1 MNPTLLAEVALEVA
15 NYYPDCDMY
24 QTRAMWRWH
33 ILDLAKII
41 IAELN
46 LDEESEDLDELV
58 ENYFAQEE
66 SLS

>member
-1 MNPTLLAEVALEVA
+1 MSTLLAEVAIEVTQ
-15 NYYPDCDMY
+15 YYPDCDMY

-33 ILDLAKII
+33 VLDLAKKII
-41 IAELN
+41 TELN

>member
-1 MNPTLLAEVALEVA
+1 MSTLLAEVALEAA

-33 ILDLAKII
+33 VLDLAKKII
-41 IAELN
+41 DELK
-46 LDEESEDLDELV
+46 LDEESEDLDEIV
-58 ENYFAQEE
+58 TNYFAQEE

>member
-1 MNPTLLAEVALEVA
+1 MNPILLAEVALEVA
-15 NYYPDCDMY
+15 SYYPDCDTY

-33 ILDLAKII
+33 IVDLAKKI

-58 ENYFAQEE
+58 TNYISHQE

>member
-1 MNPTLLAEVALEVA
+1 MSTLLAEVALEVA
-15 NYYPDCDMY
+15 MYYPDCDKY
-24 QTRAMWRWH
+24 QTRALWRWY
-33 ILDLAKII
+33 ILDLAKEI

-58 ENYFAQEE
+58 TNYISHQE

>member
-1 MNPTLLAEVALEVA
+1 MSTLLAEVALEVA
-15 NYYPDCDMY
+15 NYYPDCDTY

-41 IAELN
+41 IAELK